1 MKGLAVRRLAG
12 LVTLALGATMVLVVG
27 VLPAAANHD
36 VVITQYEGNP
46 TCGDFDP
53 NWTEWKL
60 EPVASGDY
68 EVAPGQFIEVA
79 VSDGPDG
86 QVFDWASNFTIN
98 AVFVKGGPMGLL
110 YTYPGGATEGTGLH
124 APINDSNEKF
134 YGLSHISFC
143 WQKPTT
149 TTRPDSSTTSTTT
162 STTRPDSSTTT
173 VPSSTSSSSTTT
185 STTTTSTTTT
195 VPSSSTTTSTTT
207 TTQPPTTQPPTTTGS
222 IPFDSVPTTLAAEVL
237 GLQVSST
244 AAATAQTLPFTGQSS
259 GYLAG
264 LGVALVGMGGVL
276 MAGARRKEEGS
287 EVVLAGWS
295 SRI

>member
-1 MKGLAVRRLAG
+1 MKALAVRRLAG

-68 EVAPGQFIEVA
+68 EVARGQLIEVA

-124 APINDSNEKF
+124 APVNDNNEKF

-143 WQKPTT
+143 WQ
-149 TTRPDSSTTSTTT
+149 PDSSTTLPSTTAP
-162 STTRPDSSTTT
+162 STTAPSTTA
-173 VPSSTSSSSTTT
+173 PSTTAP
-185 STTTTSTTTT
+185 STTAPSTTA
-195 VPSSSTTTSTTT
+195 PSTTAPSTTAPST
-207 TTQPPTTQPPTTTGS
+207 TAPSTTAP
-222 IPFDSVPTTLAAEVL
+222 
-237 GLQVSST
+237 ST
-244 AAATAQTLPFTGQSS
+244 
-259 GYLAG
+259 
-264 LGVALVGMGGVL
+264 
-276 MAGARRKEEGS
+276 
-287 EVVLAGWS
+287 
-295 SRI
+295 